1 MSTID
6 LIYII
11 GGIISAAIAIYDIC
25 NKEKQIKVKD
35 LVALVVVAIFAFLVS
50 WVGVICSLLVI
61 YSDVVIINKKEKE
74 VKAQKGE

>member
-1 MSTID
+1 MSTIG

-35 LVALVVVAIFAFLVS
+35 LVALAVVAIFAFLVS

-61 YSDVVIINKKEKE
+61 YSDVVIINKKG
-74 VKAQKGE
+74 KAQKGE